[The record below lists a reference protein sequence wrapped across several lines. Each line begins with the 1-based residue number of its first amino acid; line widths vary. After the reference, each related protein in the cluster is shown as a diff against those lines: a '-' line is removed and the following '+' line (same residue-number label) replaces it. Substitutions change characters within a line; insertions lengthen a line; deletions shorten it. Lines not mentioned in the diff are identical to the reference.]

1 VHDTADLEARGV
13 PGVFVAT
20 VEFEDGARAQARA
33 LGADPAAVYVAH
45 PIQDRT
51 DAEMIAIADAA
62 FDEILAKLVAPSPSG
77 PSGPSGDGLE

>member
-1 VHDTADLEARGV
+1 MHDIVDLEGRGI

-20 VEFEDGARAQARA
+20 TEFVDGAEHQARA

-51 DAEMIAIADAA
+51 DAEMEAIADAA
-62 FDEILAKLVAPSPSG
+62 FAKVVAALVKQS
-77 PSGPSGDGLE
+77 